1 MIFWESYKSHL
12 KVKILYTTHAFEVSQ
27 RDKMAHIVTRFAP
40 SPTGYLHIGGLRT
53 ALFNYLYA
61 RANGGKFLL
70 RIEDTDLARNSTE
83 AAKAIVEAFNW
94 VGLEYDGEVVY
105 QSQRF
110 DTYKQYIKQLLD
122 SKKAYYCY
130 MSKEELEALRAAQEA
145 KKQTPRYDN
154 RYRDF
159 DGTPPAGVAPVVRIK
174 APLEGE
180 IRFSDGVKG
189 EICIQ
194 AKELDDFI
202 IARSDGTPT
211 YNFVV
216 AVDDALMGVTDVIRG
231 DDHLSNTPKQ
241 IIVYDAL
248 NFTIPRFFH
257 VPMILNPQGRKLSK
271 RDGAMGVMDY
281 YKMGYLPE
289 AILNFLVRLGWSYGD
304 KEIFSLKEMLE
315 LFNPNALNSAPSAYN
330 EDKFLWLN
338 AHYIKNTDNA
348 MLEELL
354 SAFNVPKLSPK
365 VREILYPALKD
376 RSRTLVEFAQGFN
389 DVFNAPCEYD
399 EKMRSKLD
407 STAIMALEN
416 LFKDAESDIWE
427 STQNI
432 ESYLHHY
439 AAKYELKIGKLM
451 PALRCALLGK
461 SGGIGICE
469 VLATL
474 GKEESCKRI
483 KRLISS

>member
-1 MIFWESYKSHL
+1 
-12 KVKILYTTHAFEVSQ
+12 
-27 RDKMAHIVTRFAP
+27 
-40 SPTGYLHIGGLRT
+40 
-53 ALFNYLYA
+53 
-61 RANGGKFLL
+61 
-70 RIEDTDLARNSTE
+70 
-83 AAKAIVEAFNW
+83 
-94 VGLEYDGEVVY
+94 
-105 QSQRF
+105 
-110 DTYKQYIKQLLD
+110 
-122 SKKAYYCY
+122 
-130 MSKEELEALRAAQEA
+130 
-145 KKQTPRYDN
+145 
-154 RYRDF
+154 
-159 DGTPPAGVAPVVRIK
+159 
-174 APLEGE
+174 
-180 IRFSDGVKG
+180 
-189 EICIQ
+189 
-194 AKELDDFI
+194 
-202 IARSDGTPT
+202 
-211 YNFVV
+211 
-216 AVDDALMGVTDVIRG
+216 
-231 DDHLSNTPKQ
+231 
-241 IIVYDAL
+241 
-248 NFTIPRFFH
+248 
-257 VPMILNPQGRKLSK
+257 
-271 RDGAMGVMDY
+271 
-281 YKMGYLPE
+281 
-289 AILNFLVRLGWSYGD
+289 
-304 KEIFSLKEMLE
+304 MLE

-427 STQNI
+427 STQNM

-469 VLATL
+469 VLAIL